1 MGWLKHFHIT
11 LTFIYRFL
19 YKEIKLRH
27 MRRKIIRKKRGNKAG
42 EALSKIKGGKEL
54 EIAAV
59 ILKELAQR
67 KKRNNDI
74 KNKTNNLNDIKK
86 KEMKIKIPLNKEQ
99 DEKNKR
105 IKELEN
111 LKKMGIIKIDE
122 FEKLKKDLMS

>member
-1 MGWLKHFHIT
+1 M
-11 LTFIYRFL
+11 
-19 YKEIKLRH
+19 
-27 MRRKIIRKKRGNKAG
+27 GNKAG

-74 KNKTNNLNDIKK
+74 KNKTNNLKDIKK

-111 LKKMGIIKIDE
+111 LKKMGIIKVGE

>member
-1 MGWLKHFHIT
+1 M
-11 LTFIYRFL
+11 
-19 YKEIKLRH
+19 
-27 MRRKIIRKKRGNKAG
+27 GNKAG

-111 LKKMGIIKIDE
+111 LKKMGIIKVGE